1 MKRRLDRLRRFNQN
15 NLHMNRLLASI
26 RTVALTLTI
35 LLGYTAEAKTLSEEQ
50 MTEVYSYAYGAKAK
64 LSKGDF
70 RQVIKFELL
79 QAEWNATLVP
89 LVRGLNDPA
98 VTPEQWD
105 RMAQQRL
112 NEALLIKTKMFMAGA
127 QIEDSSAQS
136 IIKRASEINGK
147 IHLAWVDMR
156 QAKADGDQAAFRSA
170 GLRGQALAQE
180 KAMVGGPVIRRLR
193 EKLGDDVVDK
203 ALDRELR
210 ELARKVGL

>member
-1 MKRRLDRLRRFNQN
+1 VI
-15 NLHMNRLLASI
+15 ACVS
-26 RTVALTLTI
+26 
-35 LLGYTAEAKTLSEEQ
+35 EAKALSEEQ
-50 MTEVYSYAYGAKAK
+50 MTEVYSYAYGAKSK

-70 RQVIKFELL
+70 RQVIRFELL

-127 QIEDSSAQS
+127 QIEDASAQS

-156 QAKADGDQAAFRSA
+156 QAMAEGDQAAFRSA

-193 EKLGDDVVDK
+193 EKLGDEVVDK
-203 ALDRELR
+203 ALERELR
-210 ELARKVGL
+210 EMARKAGI

>member
-1 MKRRLDRLRRFNQN
+1 MI
-15 NLHMNRLLASI
+15 ACVS
-26 RTVALTLTI
+26 
-35 LLGYTAEAKTLSEEQ
+35 EAKALSEEQ
-50 MTEVYSYAYGAKAK
+50 MTEVYSYAYGAKGK

-70 RQVIKFELL
+70 RQVVRFELL

-89 LVRGLNDPA
+89 LVRGLNDPT

-112 NEALLIKTKMFMAGA
+112 NEALLIKTKMFMSAA
-127 QIEDSSAQS
+127 QVEDASAQS

-156 QAKADGDQAAFRSA
+156 QAMADGDKAAFRSA

-180 KAMVGGPVIRRLR
+180 KAMVAGPVIRRLR
-193 EKLGDDVVDK
+193 EKLGDEVVDK

-210 ELARKVGL
+210 ELARKVGM

>member
-1 MKRRLDRLRRFNQN
+1 MR
-15 NLHMNRLLASI
+15 HLLSSI
-26 RTVALTLTI
+26 KPKVLWV
-35 LLGYTAEAKTLSEEQ
+35 LLMIACTSEAKALSEEQ

>member
-1 MKRRLDRLRRFNQN
+1 MRRRLDRLRGFNQN
-15 NLHMNRLLASI
+15 NLHVNRLLTSV
-26 RTVALTLTI
+26 RTVTLLIAVLFGYIVEAKALT
-35 LLGYTAEAKTLSEEQ
+35 EEQ
-50 MTEVYSYAYGAKAK
+50 MIEVYSYAYDAKGK

-70 RQVIKFELL
+70 RQVIRFELL

-98 VTPEQWD
+98 VTPEQWG
-105 RMAQQRL
+105 REAQRRL

-127 QIEDSSAQS
+127 QIEDASAQS

-156 QAKADGDQAAFRSA
+156 QAMADGDQAAFRSA

-203 ALDRELR
+203 ALERELR
-210 ELARKVGL
+210 EMARKAGI

>member
-1 MKRRLDRLRRFNQN
+1 MSMSPLYASKRAVVF
-15 NLHMNRLLASI
+15 A
-26 RTVALTLTI
+26 I
-35 LLGYTAEAKTLSEEQ
+35 LLLFVHVSEAKALSEEQ
-50 MTEVYSYAYGAKAK
+50 MTEVYSYAYGAEGT
-64 LSKGDF
+64 LSKADF
-70 RQVIKFELL
+70 RQVVRFELL
-79 QAEWNATLVP
+79 QAEWNANFVP
-89 LVRGLNDPA
+89 LVKGLNDPA
-98 VTPEQWD
+98 VDPEQWD
-105 RMAQQRL
+105 RMAQKRL
-112 NEALLIKTKMFMAGA
+112 NDALLIKAKMFMAAA
-127 QIEDSSAQS
+127 QIKDTHAQA